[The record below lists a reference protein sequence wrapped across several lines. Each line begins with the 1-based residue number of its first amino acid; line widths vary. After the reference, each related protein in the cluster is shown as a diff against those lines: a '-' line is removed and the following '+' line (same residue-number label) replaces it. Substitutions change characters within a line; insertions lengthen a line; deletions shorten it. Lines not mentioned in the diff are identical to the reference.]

1 MYACGNY
8 EARWAYI
15 DKACKTGSDRK
26 RNLCDRMNEFSQS
39 VPDPFCKS
47 NLWISQENWCE
58 KIDDF
63 VENRKKSQNI
73 RHTGASI
80 TTSIQSLR

>member
-1 MYACGNY
+1 
-8 EARWAYI
+8 
-15 DKACKTGSDRK
+15 
-26 RNLCDRMNEFSQS
+26 MNEFSQS

-63 VENRKKSQNI
+63 VENRKKTCAMV
-73 RHTGASI
+73 RHCRSTKSNDLSDFCFFLIHPDVAEISAVFSHGS
-80 TTSIQSLR
+80 SLLFF